1 MNTFLLL
8 LIQLVVVAKVAHGQN
23 RVAGFDS
30 NNPATTGCPVEDDP
44 SQLAR
49 CIQIDVTAI
58 VEAIHGSQDY
68 TSFCALANRYMECFS
83 TYTRGCPGQY
93 VRTSSII

>member
-1 MNTFLLL
+1 MKTLVIIL
-8 LIQLVVVAKVAHGQN
+8 LIGLARAQGPQL
-23 RVAGFDS
+23 
-30 NNPATTGCPVEDDP
+30 ATTGCPVEDDP

-58 VEAIHGSQDY
+58 VEAIKGSRDY
-68 TSFCALANRYMECFS
+68 TSFCALANRYMECFA

-93 VRTSSII
+93 VKIDNRLYL

>member
-1 MNTFLLL
+1 M
-8 LIQLVVVAKVAHGQN
+8 QLALVQNAFGQ
-23 RVAGFDS
+23 RAGFNS
-30 NNPATTGCPVEDDP
+30 GNPDTTGCPVEDDP

-58 VEAIHGSQDY
+58 VQAIQGSKDF

-93 VRTSSII
+93 VRIDL